1 MDTNTKLSYQQI
13 MIGRAMTGLIG
24 LREALERLAQEGIAP
39 DDPKVGSRLLAEIR
53 KHNYVPRPAIAEY
66 EQALIREYRRYLQ
79 AREKGTQ
86 EHLWRDPRKEHHPWF
101 PTIFEEK
108 CDGCGACL
116 GVCPNDVLGWNP
128 EHTKVLVLEP
138 YECAPGCQLCAK
150 VCPRKAIVMPPKEAL
165 HQRVD
170 SFGGTATFPDP
181 CAGCSLGSC
190 EGCDKIRS
198 K

>member
-116 GVCPNDVLGWNP
+116 GGTQNTPKCSSSSPMSALQAAS
-128 EHTKVLVLEP
+128 
-138 YECAPGCQLCAK
+138 CAPK
-150 VCPRKAIVMPPKEAL
+150 SAL
-165 HQRVD
+165 EKPSSCHQKRL
-170 SFGGTATFPDP
+170 SIKG
-181 CAGCSLGSC
+181 
-190 EGCDKIRS
+190 
-198 K
+198 